1 VTAAAVLGFLCAAL
15 GVAGSALLAA
25 EPRAAGR
32 ARRLSQGAAP
42 SGGPRLLRLLIRAG
56 RRLRPAGGV
65 PPRDLEARIA
75 AAGRPGGLGPRELVA
90 AKSAAAVIG
99 GLVAALL
106 FTAAPGRL
114 GMALALAAPAGAFFG
129 PDLWLL
135 RRARERSRRMR
146 RELPALLDLLRLS
159 VEAGRSLPAALGEVG
174 ERTRGPLA
182 AEWRTVGREVSL
194 GVPLDRALGEMTL
207 RAPLP
212 EVRALVA
219 ALGRARRHGAPL
231 AQTLAAQARDARFAL
246 AQGAREEAARAGPK
260 IQLVVALLL
269 VPSVLLLVA
278 AALIAALVGERGAG
292 EAALPL

>member
-1 VTAAAVLGFLCAAL
+1 VTAAVALSFLCAAL
-15 GVAGSALLAA
+15 GVAGSALLAG
-25 EPRAAGR
+25 EPWAAGR
-32 ARRLSQGAAP
+32 VRRRSQGAAR
-42 SGGPRLLRLLIRAG
+42 SGGPRLLRLLIRVG
-56 RRLRPAGGV
+56 RRLRPAGGA

-90 AKSAAAVIG
+90 AKSAAAVLG

-114 GMALALAAPAGAFFG
+114 GVIVALGGPAGGFFA

-135 RRARERSRRMR
+135 RRARERSGRMR

-174 ERTRGPLA
+174 ARTRGPLA

-246 AQGAREEAARAGPK
+246 ARGAREEAARAGPK

-278 AALIAALVGERGAG
+278 AALIAALVGEHGAG
-292 EAALPL
+292 GAALPL